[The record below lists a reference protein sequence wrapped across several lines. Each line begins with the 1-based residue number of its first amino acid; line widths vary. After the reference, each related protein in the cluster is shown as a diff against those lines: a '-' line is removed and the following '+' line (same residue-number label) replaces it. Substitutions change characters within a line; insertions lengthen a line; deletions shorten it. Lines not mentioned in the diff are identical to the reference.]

1 MVDLLAEVAVVP
13 ATRRGRETKARI
25 IDTAAE
31 LMFERGVATTSVD
44 DILAAAGVGK
54 SQFYHY
60 FAAKD
65 DLVVAVLRHQ
75 LAGVLRY
82 QHRFDVTTWDG
93 LLGWISSLVM
103 HPDEPDF
110 GRGCPLG
117 SIVAEVADRDERLRT
132 VAAEA
137 FARWEA
143 ELAVG
148 LRALQ
153 AAGQLRADADP
164 AVLAE
169 ELLATIQ
176 GGYLLTM
183 AKRQPRPMQNAV
195 AAAIARLQSYA
206 A

>member
-1 MVDLLAEVAVVP
+1 MADLLAEETVVP
-13 ATRRGRETKARI
+13 ATHRGRETKARI
-25 IDTAAE
+25 IGTAAD
-31 LMFERGVATTSVD
+31 LMFEQGVATTSVD
-44 DILAAAGVGK
+44 DILVAAGVGK

-65 DLVVAVLRHQ
+65 DLIEAVLRHQ

-82 QHRFDVTTWDG
+82 QRQFDVATWDG
-93 LLGWISSLVM
+93 LLGWLASLVM
-103 HPDEPDF
+103 QPDEPDF

-117 SIVAEVADRDERLRT
+117 SLVAEVADRDERLRT

-143 ELAVG
+143 ELATG
-148 LRALQ
+148 LRSLR

-164 AVLAE
+164 AALAE
-169 ELLATIQ
+169 EVLAIIQ

-183 AKRQPRPMQNAV
+183 AKRKPRPMQNAV
-195 AAAIARLQSYA
+195 AAAIARLRSYA